1 MYQIHTLKAV
11 RKDLKKLSKD
21 ATVKIVNY
29 YLSKLSNNPNLGILL
44 SGRFSNYRK
53 YSFNFK
59 GASYR
64 IIYQISR
71 QEKIILIIAIG
82 SREKFYERLFNRLK

>member
-1 MYQIHTLKAV
+1 MYQVQILKAV

-21 ATVKIVNY
+21 AAVKIVNY
-29 YLSKLSNNPNLGILL
+29 RLPKLSDNPHLGALL
-44 SGRFSNYRK
+44 SGKFSNYRK
-53 YSFNFK
+53 YSCSYN
-59 GASYR
+59 GTSYR
-64 IIYQISR
+64 IIYQISK